1 MVKMTTIILT
11 DVGHDAAD
19 DDLRLVGRDDG
30 LPEVRVVPRVD
41 LAKTLDQRR
50 IGIPLEKFVWQRSV
64 GPYV

>member
-1 MVKMTTIILT
+1 MVKMTTTLLT

-19 DDLRLVGRDDG
+19 DDLRLVGSDDG

-50 IGIPLEKFVWQRSV
+50 IGIPLEKFVRQRSV
-64 GPYV
+64 GSYV